1 MAREIK
7 NGSKRR
13 GTQESIPVNAKSTK
27 WVNCD
32 VRNAEDKKAIVEFL
46 RDVDGILD
54 SLVVIVD
61 DGHDILLKRG
71 DNDKGAKAMLFCN
84 TKDHP
89 HAGLALSANGTDAF
103 VAIGVLVY
111 KYQVKL
117 SGSLIVQGEDSDYDF
132 G

>member
-1 MAREIK
+1 MAREVK

-13 GTQESIPVNAKSTK
+13 SSQETVTVHPKSTK
-27 WVNCD
+27 WINCD
-32 VRNAEDKKAIVEFL
+32 VRNAEDKQAIFEFI

-54 SLVVIVD
+54 SLVVLVD
-61 DGHDILLKRG
+61 DGHDVLLKRG

-84 TKDHP
+84 IKDHP
-89 HAGLALSANGTDAF
+89 HEGLALSANGTDAF
-103 VAIGVLVY
+103 VALGVLVY

-117 SGSLIVQGEDSDYDF
+117 SGSLIVQGTDSEYDF